1 MRSLLTLVTILLC
14 TSNALANDLLTM
26 VFDKHTIKVDG
37 KDEKG
42 RMYYVLI
49 GKDNKLEEG
58 TILQLAQLANDTEH
72 FSLGSGRFTLDEE
85 QGELTIF
92 WKSSDPGEVG
102 QEEHVKMHDGSSRNR
117 LILETTSHDDAVQVG
132 QKHGVRLINY
142 NLLPEWASDACYPYL
157 LANLPPAERLR
168 LAEQEAAYR
177 ELNQKIWKM
186 NNEITEQ
193 IYKNTLEMLNGL

>member
-14 TSNALANDLLTM
+14 TSNALADDLLTM

-92 WKSSDPGEVG
+92 WKSSDPG
-102 QEEHVKMHDGSSRNR
+102 
-117 LILETTSHDDAVQVG
+117 
-132 QKHGVRLINY
+132 
-142 NLLPEWASDACYPYL
+142 
-157 LANLPPAERLR
+157 
-168 LAEQEAAYR
+168 
-177 ELNQKIWKM
+177 
-186 NNEITEQ
+186 
-193 IYKNTLEMLNGL
+193 